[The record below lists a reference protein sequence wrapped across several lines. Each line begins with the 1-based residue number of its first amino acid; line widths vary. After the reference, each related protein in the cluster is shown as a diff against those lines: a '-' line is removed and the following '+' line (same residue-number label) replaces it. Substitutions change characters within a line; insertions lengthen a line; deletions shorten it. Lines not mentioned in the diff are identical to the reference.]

1 MEQNIFRGKPVNEE
15 DYFYFKKVCSYS
27 DDYCKEGFFFGALV
41 VNNDKYYICL
51 NMNINM
57 SGSLLKNKIGNV
69 TATMVEVIPETVG
82 KFTKITDKNGKKIF
96 EGDIVTYNGVKE
108 NYNEEFSNCG
118 EIKISMKNKITFS
131 NRETI
136 DMDDLYESDTIAD
149 CEIIGNIYEKH

>member
-1 MEQNIFRGKPVNEE
+1 
-15 DYFYFKKVCSYS
+15 
-27 DDYCKEGFFFGALV
+27 
-41 VNNDKYYICL
+41 
-51 NMNINM
+51 M

-96 EGDIVTYNGVKE
+96 EGDIVKYNVVKE

-118 EIKISMKNKITFS
+118 EIEILMKNKITFS

-136 DMDDLYESDTIAD
+136 DMDDLYESDTMAD
-149 CEIIGNIYEKH
+149 CEIIGNIYEEH